1 MSKASKATAAR
12 TRLMGEMK
20 TLRQEKWIH
29 FDDNE
34 DINIMKWRFALMVI
48 NSDSVF
54 NGAYLQAE
62 MSFTED
68 YPYSPPKFR
77 FLNPITHPNVYPDG
91 QLCISILH
99 TPGEDVMSGETAS
112 ERWTPLQCVES
123 VLRSVLLL
131 LDDPEISSPANVDA
145 GVMYRDR
152 REEYNKKAKETV
164 EYSKTKVP
172 EGFEVPRSFETAP
185 PPKVENDDDFWQES
199 DDEDYD
205 FGGSDTGDEEMEDFE
220 DDEEEGDG
228 EEEGSDDGGSDD
240 EVVSDT
246 QTKKR

>member
-1 MSKASKATAAR
+1 MSKASKATAAKN
-12 TRLMGEMK
+12 RLMGEMK
-20 TLRQEKWIH
+20 SLRQEKWIH

-62 MSFTED
+62 MVFSED

-77 FLNPITHPNVYPDG
+77 FLNTITHPNVYPDG

-99 TPGEDVMSGETAS
+99 TPGEDIMSGEDAS
-112 ERWTPLQCVES
+112 ERWSPLQCVES

-152 REEYNKKAKETV
+152 REEYNKKARETV

-185 PPKVENDDDFWQES
+185 PPKVESDDDFWQES
-199 DDEDYD
+199 DDDFD
-205 FGGSDTGDEEMEDFE
+205 FGGSDTGDENMGDFEGDE
-220 DDEEEGDG
+220 DDEEGEDDG
-228 EEEGSDDGGSDD
+228 EDGS
-240 EVVSDT
+240 
-246 QTKKR
+246 